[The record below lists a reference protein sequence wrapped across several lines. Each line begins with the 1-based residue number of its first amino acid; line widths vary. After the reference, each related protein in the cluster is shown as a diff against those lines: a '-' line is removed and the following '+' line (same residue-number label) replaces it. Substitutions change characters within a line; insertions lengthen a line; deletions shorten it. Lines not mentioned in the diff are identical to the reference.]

1 MLALRGDPP
10 KGQDSFQAVE
20 GGFACALDLVKYIR
34 QQHGDYFGIAVRMPA
49 PVDTRHVAILL
60 AYASPWLTIGTNV
73 QVAGYP
79 EAHPDVI
86 SEDPEQMREAYWKDI
101 HYLKEKVCI

>member
-1 MLALRGDPP
+1 MVLHL
-10 KGQDSFQAVE
+10 
-20 GGFACALDLVKYIR
+20 
-34 QQHGDYFGIAVRMPA
+34 
-49 PVDTRHVAILL
+49 
-60 AYASPWLTIGTNV
+60 

-101 HYLKEKVCI
+101 HYLKEKVRLSDFCMPSLLRMTPGPLLFGVRRHSFRQQ